1 MMILT
6 IVVDD
11 DILERARIRAIE
23 ENTSVN
29 AVVRAY
35 LVSYAGVDCRR
46 DDACERLL
54 ALSRASRSRR
64 GGAVWNRGDLYGR

>member
-1 MMILT
+1 MILT

-11 DILERARIRAIE
+11 SILERARIRAAR

-29 AVVRAY
+29 TVVRAY
-35 LVSYAGVDCRR
+35 LASYAGADWRR
-46 DDACERLL
+46 NNACERLL

-64 GGAVWNRGDLYGR
+64 GSAVWARDDLYER

>member
-1 MMILT
+1 MNLT

-11 DILERARIRAIE
+11 DILKRARIRAIE

-29 AVVRAY
+29 AVVRTY
-35 LVSYAGVDCRR
+35 LASYAGADRRR

-64 GGAVWNRGDLYGR
+64 GAAVWSREDLHER

>member
-1 MMILT
+1 MNLT
-6 IVVDD
+6 IVVDQE
-11 DILERARIRAIE
+11 ILKRARIRAIE

-29 AVVRAY
+29 SVVRAF
-35 LVSYAGVDCRR
+35 LATYAGAGRQR

-64 GGAVWNRGDLYGR
+64 GAAVWSRDDLYER